1 MKKKILLSFLK
12 LIVLISAYMIEVM
25 LISGILIALGL
36 HFPELKVSQQVSF
49 IQLILSGLIGSV
61 FAVYLV
67 SKYSMSRLA
76 VFLVMSFILF
86 FSNISVAIEGSIFT
100 PDYVTSSVLLSLFV
114 QQLFIAIAFSF
125 TIILLFRKKLIESSA
140 ELVTNIHKS
149 LAVKTLVGAAVYM
162 ISYYVWG
169 WLNYNLFTHSFYESG
184 VSGLHIPEGAVLIKI
199 ILFRGVFVT
208 LSVVPFLLKA
218 TPDNKRKLFET
229 GSILF
234 LFGGIIPMI
243 YTIGMLPGA
252 LIWYSLIEI
261 FLQNFI
267 SGILIYKIF
276 MYRQG
281 AVTAD

>member
-114 QQLFIAIAFSF
+114 QQLFIAIAFSL

-140 ELVTNIHKS
+140 EPVTNIHKS

-199 ILFRGVFVT
+199 ILFRGVLVT

-267 SGILIYKIF
+267 SGMLIYKIF

>member
-12 LIVLISAYMIEVM
+12 LIVLISAYIIEVM

-125 TIILLFRKKLIESSA
+125 TIILLFRK
-140 ELVTNIHKS
+140 T
-149 LAVKTLVGAAVYM
+149 Y
-162 ISYYVWG
+162 
-169 WLNYNLFTHSFYESG
+169 
-184 VSGLHIPEGAVLIKI
+184 
-199 ILFRGVFVT
+199 
-208 LSVVPFLLKA
+208 
-218 TPDNKRKLFET
+218 
-229 GSILF
+229 
-234 LFGGIIPMI
+234 
-243 YTIGMLPGA
+243 
-252 LIWYSLIEI
+252 
-261 FLQNFI
+261 
-267 SGILIYKIF
+267 
-276 MYRQG
+276 
-281 AVTAD
+281 